1 MNSVQ
6 TDTNKPRSGFAI
18 AALVLGIGCRGNIVY
33 AHHK

>member
-18 AALVLGIGCRGNIVY
+18 AALVLGIVAAATIVY